1 MYLAHFVMDFL
12 VRIIIFLFLVHAALT
27 VKQDRDINAV
37 AVNSDNTKDHA
48 VGIRRKRSWV
58 KDVIDATTGTRKVVK
73 VARIWWR
80 VQQVK
85 RILMQDTT
93 LQRIESTVKV
103 YTKRGNF
110 KRAEK
115 ELFHMSL
122 YGKKHTKTSSGDMAE
137 VGNIGEYIVRFRK
150 HNPACRPIPCT
161 TIEMWK
167 PPSHHARRNVVVVIY
182 DEHNKFNG
190 VHFDFD

>member
-1 MYLAHFVMDFL
+1 MDFI

-27 VKQDRDINAV
+27 VKQERDINAV
-37 AVNSDNTKDHA
+37 TVNSDNTKDHA
-48 VGIRRKRSWV
+48 VGIRGKRGWV
-58 KDVIDATTGTRKVVK
+58 KDMIDVGTGTRKVVT

-80 VQQVK
+80 LQQAK

-103 YTKRGNF
+103 YTKRGNI
-110 KRAEK
+110 KRAQK

-122 YGKKHTKTSSGDMAE
+122 YGIRHKKTSSGDMAE

-167 PPSHHARRNVVVVIY
+167 PPSGQARGNVVVVIY

-190 VHFDFD
+190 VQFDFD